1 MPGLVPSRSGLEPR
15 IAQRRPLAQP
25 LDLFLGF
32 HQAQADVLAI
42 EQHDVELLCERVA
55 LGHHERSNKT
65 NALCAAALQLLD
77 GLAHTAVL
85 APAHVDAARDAPRE
99 RHVVEPLDVHDHGLA
114 RLENDVG
121 LDRSRPAGHPLRR
134 VAGAMIG
141 DDEQV
146 IDLRA
151 LHHAA
156 ERGMAPRVL
165 GV

>member
-1 MPGLVPSRSGLEPR
+1 M
-15 IAQRRPLAQP
+15 RP
-25 LDLFLGF
+25 
-32 HQAQADVLAI
+32 
-42 EQHDVELLCERVA
+42 
-55 LGHHERSNKT
+55 
-65 NALCAAALQLLD
+65 
-77 GLAHTAVL
+77 
-85 APAHVDAARDAPRE
+85 PRE
-99 RHVVEPLDVHDHGLA
+99 RHVDEPLDMHDHGLA

-165 GV
+165 GVKRGNSVTRRFYNPLLWPK